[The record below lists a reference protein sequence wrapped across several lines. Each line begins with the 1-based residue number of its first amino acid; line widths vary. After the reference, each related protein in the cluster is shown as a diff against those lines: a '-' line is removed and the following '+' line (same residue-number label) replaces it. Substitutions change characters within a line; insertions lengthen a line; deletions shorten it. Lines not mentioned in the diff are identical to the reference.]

1 MLPAPVVAPIA
12 PAAWHALVAVG
23 AAADATLAVP
33 RADLVAALAAALDD
47 DDARAAQRAFDA
59 FDDAARGAR
68 MASHTTLALLPRP
81 PGAAA
86 VAPLSLAAAL
96 LRRGALAGADVTDVH
111 TCAEARALVR
121 AARGAC
127 DVVVEERRRRAV
139 VFFYGGDGILRGNR
153 GVWYGGN
160 KWRHTSHFI
169 DFLRSL
175 YDDDLAEQRDGI
187 EQLARDLF
195 ARQMSAVVDFVD
207 GLAVGQRGQIVW
219 RLVPN
224 IVGGRVEI
232 KFYFRRPRHRRGL
245 HAGRGRA
252 RGRGDACPVRRAKGR
267 LGLGR

>member
-121 AARGAC
+121 AARATSSSRSGGAALSSSSTAATAYYAGTVAC
-127 DVVVEERRRRAV
+127 GTVATSGAIRAT
-139 VFFYGGDGILRGNR
+139 LL
-153 GVWYGGN
+153 
-160 KWRHTSHFI
+160 TSSALSTTTI
-169 DFLRSL
+169 SRNS
-175 YDDDLAEQRDGI
+175 ATASSSSRATCSRD
-187 EQLARDLF
+187 
-195 ARQMSAVVDFVD
+195 
-207 GLAVGQRGQIVW
+207 
-219 RLVPN
+219 
-224 IVGGRVEI
+224 
-232 KFYFRRPRHRRGL
+232 K
-245 HAGRGRA
+245 
-252 RGRGDACPVRRAKGR
+252 
-267 LGLGR
+267 